1 MSITQAMPVP
11 ERVVTWPRI
20 TATVDADGTGTLI
33 INGIAH
39 RCASDSIESLRTGM
53 VARCVTIAAALRRPV
68 RLTVTEAGQSWPLA
82 VRPEGIVQLVS
93 DAGTI
98 PPAAGLAVDEG
109 RCRTCGRLQPVTAA
123 ACAQCG
129 TRGPHRVEVD
139 PLDVHDVVP
148 EASDVEEL
156 ELTHARTPASATRT
170 RPAVRITFSSQPA
183 VVVTADVALGRN
195 PEAVAGRQAV
205 RVASPG
211 RMLSRTHALVDVD
224 ETGRIIVT
232 DHHSG
237 NGIEAQT
244 EPPTLLTPDAPYV
257 VAPGTTLLMGDV
269 AVTINH
275 A

>member
-20 TATVDADGTGTLI
+20 SATVDDDATGTLV
-33 INGIAH
+33 INGIVH

-82 VRPEGIVQLVS
+82 VRPEGIVQLVT

-98 PPAAGLAVDEG
+98 PPATGLAVDEG
-109 RCRTCGRLQPVTAA
+109 RCRTCRRLQPVTAA

-129 TRGPHRVEVD
+129 TREPHRVEVD

-148 EASDVEEL
+148 NASDVEEL
-156 ELTHARTPASATRT
+156 ELTQARPPAPPTRT
-170 RPAVRITFSSQPA
+170 RPAVRITFSSQAP
-183 VVVTADVALGRN
+183 VIITADAALGRN
-195 PEAVAGRQAV
+195 PAPVDGRQAV

-224 ETGRIIVT
+224 DAGRIVVT

-237 NGIEAQT
+237 NGVEAQT
-244 EPPTLLTPDAPYV
+244 EPPTLLTPGKPYV

-269 AVTINH
+269 AVTITY